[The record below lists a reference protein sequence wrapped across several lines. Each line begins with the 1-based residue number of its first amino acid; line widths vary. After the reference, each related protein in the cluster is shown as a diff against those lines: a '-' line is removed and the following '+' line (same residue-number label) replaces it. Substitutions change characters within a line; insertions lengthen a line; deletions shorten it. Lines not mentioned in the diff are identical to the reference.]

1 MTSDASPEPA
11 TMLAA
16 LMQSRQHTGPK
27 HLVEPGPGEVVLR
40 ALFSAAA
47 TAPDHGR
54 LLPWRFIV
62 LGPEGRK
69 RLSHAFAEALHERDP
84 AATEDQLADA
94 RAKAARGPVL
104 VLAIARLQSGH
115 EQVPPEEQLVSL
127 GAAIQN
133 LLLAAEA
140 HGFASGLSSGR
151 GMRSDAMRRAF
162 ELAEGEQAIC
172 CITLGTALRP
182 RLPRPRPP
190 MEAFVFFES

>member
-11 TMLAA
+11 TTLAA
-16 LMQSRQHTGPK
+16 LMQARQHTGPK
-27 HLVEPGPGEVVLR
+27 HLVEPGPDEAVLC

-62 LGPEGRK
+62 LGPEGRE
-69 RLSHAFAEALHERDP
+69 RLSQAFAEALRERDP
-84 AATEDQLADA
+84 AATEVQLADA

-115 EQVPPEEQLVSL
+115 GQVPPEEQLVSL

-140 HGFASGLSSGR
+140 HGFAAGLSSGR
-151 GMRSDAMRRAF
+151 GMQSEAMRRAF
-162 ELAEGEQAIC
+162 ELTEGEQAIC
-172 CITLGTALRP
+172 CITLGTAAKRKPPRERP
-182 RLPRPRPP
+182 QPDD
-190 MEAFVFFES
+190 FVTWL